1 MSDACRGSVEHKSCE
16 DARCLPP
23 GDPQSP
29 GIFMPFF
36 KVQPGNICSK
46 EPGESFEAAEN
57 SEEADLE
64 RQGPGGNSLGTAENS
79 EEAFLIGR
87 KFRERSLLKQ
97 GIFLFNILYK
107 KFTKIL
113 FKPLA

>member
-1 MSDACRGSVEHKSCE
+1 MGRQKTQRKLTWRG
-16 DARCLPP
+16 
-23 GDPQSP
+23 GDP
-29 GIFMPFF
+29 
-36 KVQPGNICSK
+36 
-46 EPGESFEAAEN
+46 
-57 SEEADLE
+57 EETALG
-64 RQGPGGNSLGTAENS
+64 RQKTQRKL
-79 EEAFLIGR
+79 FLIGR